1 MTGLFKGITKRWL
14 INTFGVILAIIILLV
29 VCLAVA
35 VHSLCYATVEN
46 ALTARCEELNTV
58 FPNYLSP
65 STTDFVDTAAAY
77 ASGFGYKDEM
87 EIQVINSAGRV
98 VQTST
103 GFSVGDAASMPDYRE
118 ALVSDQGI
126 GKYNGRLQS
135 GEKIMAVTRV
145 IRNEQG
151 EALGAVRY
159 VSSLRNADFRIFI
172 YTLIAAV
179 VGLIIITVVALS
191 GYYFIR
197 SIIKPV
203 REMSETSKRI
213 AQGDFSAKIDK
224 MYDDEIGDLCDSIND
239 MAAELDANEKLK
251 NDFISRVSHE
261 LRTPL
266 TAIKGWAET
275 MQYGVPD
282 RITLEKGMSV
292 IVKESSRLT
301 SLVEEL
307 LDFSKLQSGRL
318 TMQME
323 RMDILAEI
331 DEAVYMLKERALAEG
346 KHLLYDDPE
355 EMPIIYGDHNR
366 LKQVFLNIIDNALKY
381 TPEGG
386 MIGVQVYRDY
396 KENTIKIVVADN
408 GCGINPEDLP
418 KVKDKFYKAN
428 QKINGSGIGLAVA
441 DEIIRM
447 HKGTL
452 DIESSPE
459 VGTTV
464 TITLPIY
471 NEAAILDSADGSEGV
486 LPPEIH
492 PDHAK

>member
-1 MTGLFKGITKRWL
+1 MIRNMFKGITKRWL
-14 INTFGVILAIIILLV
+14 LNTFGVILAIIVLLV
-29 VCLAVA
+29 VCFSVA
-35 VHSLCYATVEN
+35 VRSISYSGVEGSLVS
-46 ALTARCEELNTV
+46 RSEELNSV
-58 FPNYLSP
+58 FPGYIAESSSSFLVSA
-65 STTDFVDTAAAY
+65 TAY
-77 ASGFGYKDEM
+77 ASGFSSKDETLV
-87 EIQVINSAGRV
+87 EVINAAGQV
-98 VQTST
+98 VYTSS
-103 GFSVGDAASMPDYRE
+103 GAASEKTPSIPDYAA
-118 ALVSDQGI
+118 ALSSGTDLGRYTGQI
-126 GKYNGRLQS
+126 GS
-135 GEKIMAVTRV
+135 GEKVMALSRV
-145 IRNEQG
+145 IRSSSG

-159 VSSLRNADFRIFI
+159 IASVKAADSRILI
-172 YTLIAAV
+172 YTLIASM
-179 VGLIIITVVALS
+179 VGLLIIAAVALS
-191 GYYFIR
+191 GSYFIR
-197 SIIKPV
+197 SIVRPV
-203 REMSETSKRI
+203 RAMSETSKRI

-331 DEAVYMLKERALAEG
+331 DEAVYMLRERALQER

-355 EMPIIYGDHNR
+355 EMPAIYGDRNR

-386 MIGVQVYRDY
+386 MIGVQVERDY
-396 KENTIKIVVADN
+396 QANAIRIVVADN
-408 GCGINPEDLP
+408 GCGIDPEDLP

-441 DEIIRM
+441 DEIIKM

-464 TITLPIY
+464 TVTLPIF
-471 NEAAILDSADGSEGV
+471 NEAAMLDADTTSDTIV
-486 LPPEIH
+486 STNEIG
-492 PDHAK
+492 